1 MGDLVQV
8 DVSFVMYHRD
18 DIRSVEPVLRSMQ
31 LLDSRDRLVFFFF
44 NVWYVSCCNDIL
56 GSRGVCSR
64 KVNRP

>member
-31 LLDSRDRLVFFFF
+31 LLDSRDRLVFFFLMCGMF
-44 NVWYVSCCNDIL
+44 HAVTTY
-56 GSRGVCSR
+56 
-64 KVNRP
+64 